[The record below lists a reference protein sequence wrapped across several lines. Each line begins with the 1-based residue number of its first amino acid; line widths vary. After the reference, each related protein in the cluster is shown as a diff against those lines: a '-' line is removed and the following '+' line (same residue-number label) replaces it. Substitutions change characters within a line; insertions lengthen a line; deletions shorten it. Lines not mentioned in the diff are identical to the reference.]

1 VPQDLF
7 GPDERRRLY
16 VLLAMEE
23 RAAGDV
29 RWRESRGFDVVKRER
44 ERDALS
50 WAISEIERLT
60 RIAKVA

>member
-1 VPQDLF
+1 VPHDLF

-23 RAAGDV
+23 RAAGDI
-29 RWRESRGFDVVKRER
+29 RWRASRGFDVAKRER

-50 WAISEIERLT
+50 WAVAEIVRLA